1 MTDDKKPL
9 LPISN
14 QTIRRR
20 ALGTSR
26 NNTINKLE
34 ALREIGSTVKTPL
47 KTVKNDAIKSFN
59 KDFLSKMPG
68 DFMDQLF
75 GPKPSNFSGEF
86 TAGESLEVK
95 DIYKEKNTKQKKVEK
110 QLHLERK
117 LRREDE
123 MHMKQRSQELRVQ
136 LQAIM
141 QEVIVVTENTTELA
155 QELKIAAM
163 QAPVEPGVYHII
175 FFTNLL
181 DFLKSFRKKIESA
194 HVWLHAANGRAA
206 KKGWVANYKKSGAKY
221 LLSGEHYLS
230 RNAG

>member
-1 MTDDKKPL
+1 MSDDKKPL

-14 QTIRRR
+14 QTIRQKAANKKRR
-20 ALGTSR
+20 TV
-26 NNTINKLE
+26 NTVE
-34 ALREIGSTVKTPL
+34 SLRDIGDTVKKPL
-47 KTVKNDAIKSFN
+47 KTVKNDTIKSLN
-59 KDFLSKMPG
+59 KDLFSKMPG

-75 GPKPSNFSGEF
+75 GPKPSESFSAEI
-86 TAGESLEVK
+86 TAGESIEMKDMTAKKDEKHIQLENQ
-95 DIYKEKNTKQKKVEK
+95 IHY
-110 QLHLERK
+110 ERR
-117 LRREDE
+117 LRREE
-123 MHMKQRSQELRVQ
+123 QIKVERRSQELRIQ

-141 QEVIVVTENTTELA
+141 QEVVAVTENTTELA

-181 DFLKSFRKKIESA
+181 SFLKSFRKKIESA
-194 HVWLHAANGRAA
+194 HVWLHAANKRAA

>member
-1 MTDDKKPL
+1 MSDDKKPL

-20 ALGTSR
+20 AMGMSKQRTV
-26 NNTINKLE
+26 NKLE
-34 ALREIGSTVKTPL
+34 TIREIGNTVKAPL
-47 KTVKNDAIKSFN
+47 KTVKSDTIKSFN
-59 KDFLSKMPG
+59 NDLLSKMPG

-75 GPKPSNFSGEF
+75 GPQRSSSEI
-86 TAGESLEVK
+86 TAGQSIEMK
-95 DIYKEKNTKQKKVEK
+95 DVLAEKNKKQKKVEK
-110 QLHLERK
+110 QLHMERK
-117 LRREDE
+117 LRREE
-123 MHMKQRSQELRVQ
+123 EVRVQQRSQELRVQ

-163 QAPVEPGVYHII
+163 QAPIEPGVYHII

-194 HVWLHAANGRAA
+194 HVWLHAANSRAA

>member
-14 QTIRRR
+14 QTIRN
-20 ALGTSR
+20 R
-26 NNTINKLE
+26 NRGKTKQVVNKLE
-34 ALREIGSTVKTPL
+34 SLRGAGNDFKKPL
-47 KTVKNDAIKSFN
+47 NTIKNDTLKSLN
-59 KDFLSKMPG
+59 NDLLRKMPN

-75 GPKPSNFSGEF
+75 GPRPSDHFSAEI
-86 TAGESLEVK
+86 TAGESVEMK
-95 DIYKEKNTKQKKVEK
+95 DITARDKRVKKLESQVT
-110 QLHLERK
+110 LER
-117 LRREDE
+117 RMRQEEE
-123 MHMKQRSQELRVQ
+123 MRVQKRSQELRVQ

-141 QEVIVVTENTTELA
+141 QEVSAVTQDTAELA
-155 QELKIAAM
+155 QEVKIAAM

-181 DFLKSFRKKIESA
+181 SFLKSFRKKIESA
-194 HVWLHAANGRAA
+194 HVWLHAANRRAA
-206 KKGWVANYKKSGAKY
+206 KKGWLANYKKSGAKY